1 MAATALALLGL
12 HATLIAV
19 KGGQTECPSTHQV
32 NEAVAARL
40 PGVLVPLEPKP
51 AEGVLVL
58 QLAGGTGKPLGFTLV
73 DPKGEVRLERTLPAA
88 RNASAGDCAALAE
101 TVALIVERYLQDLGY
116 QDRAISPPRVTQEP
130 VVPRWEVFLGA
141 TWQPGEG
148 GLAGYEAQLGVGRV
162 LGRRG
167 SFLLEITGGIRG
179 RRDESW
185 SGGVSGQLWRLPLEL
200 RFLERWSL
208 NSSLNLEAGP
218 FAGAHLLM
226 LLTDSERE
234 SSRETHVSPVAGLAA
249 GLRVTLG
256 EHAFIR
262 LLASGG
268 VAIVRYKFTT
278 PPGATEVFG
287 TDRVYGKMSVETGL
301 SFW

>member
-1 MAATALALLGL
+1 MAVTALALLGL

-58 QLAGGTGKPLGFTLV
+58 QLTGGTGAPLGFALV
-73 DPKGEVRLERTLPAA
+73 DAKGEVRLERTLPPA

-116 QDRAISPPRVTQEP
+116 QDRAVSPPRVTQEP
-130 VVPRWEVFLGA
+130 LVPRWEVLLGA
-141 TWQPGEG
+141 TWQPGED
-148 GLAGYEAQLGVGRV
+148 GLSGYEARLGAGRV
-162 LGRRG
+162 LGRKG
-167 SFLLEITGGIRG
+167 GLLLEVTAGIRG
-179 RRDESW
+179 RRDEAW
-185 SGGVSGQLWRLPLEL
+185 SGGVAGQLWRFPLEL
-200 RFLERWSL
+200 RLFGRWSL
-208 NSSLNLEAGP
+208 KSSLSFEAGP
-218 FAGAHLLM
+218 FAGVQLLM
-226 LLTDSERE
+226 LQTDSDRE
-234 SSRETHVSPVAGLAA
+234 STRETHVSPVAGLAA
-249 GLRVTLG
+249 GLRLALG
-256 EHAFIR
+256 ERAFIR

-268 VAIVRYKFTT
+268 AAIVRYKFTT